1 MNRIIRGD
9 AFIVNDIVE
18 YKPTRRRGKVVVGTT
33 DIAGINMTKILWYS
47 RRNKMQFCC
56 SWIVDKNLKLIKR
69 N

>member
-1 MNRIIRGD
+1 MVNEI
-9 AFIVNDIVE
+9 FIVNDIVAF
-18 YKPTRRRGKVVVGTT
+18 KPTRRRGKVVVGTS
-33 DIAGINMTKILWYS
+33 DIAGINMTKILWFS